1 MTSMAYRQVDP
12 AELEG
17 DELRR
22 WYLRTPDEIDSERAQ
37 KEQARRDTF
46 FGVGRVEEVRYL
58 PPPAPVVVR
67 PAPETRAA
75 YPPGAPR
82 NVGAPGSFFGSY
94 APLPQSNTYV
104 QKLPTPLDRVEQT
117 LPMPGMYQLSDGTMV
132 SGPEVDRI
140 YAEQKRRMAGA
151 DSPEPKV
158 RVRTVNR
165 LKDGQIPLAAQI
177 EKGEREL
184 DPTCHPNGGWEHDPG
199 FDKRSE
205 RSRRYETQITRNTG
219 LDYVVRNLG
228 EAPVKFDGCAV
239 WDPRRELLEAKGP
252 GYGSLIEEGKKY
264 GFVDPMIDAAES
276 QGDRQV
282 SAAKG
287 RPIDWHI
294 AEPRALKFFEDS
306 IPSRE
311 RIRFIYTPAR

>member
-1 MTSMAYRQVDP
+1 MISMGYRQVDP

-22 WYLRTPDEIDSERAQ
+22 WYLRTPEEIDSERLQ
-37 KEQARRDTF
+37 NEQARRDAF

-58 PPPAPVVVR
+58 RPPAPAR
-67 PAPETRAA
+67 PAPETRTAN
-75 YPPGAPR
+75 PPGAPR
-82 NVGAPGSFFGSY
+82 EVGARGSFFGSY
-94 APLPQSNTYV
+94 APLPQSSIYI
-104 QKLPTPLDRVEQT
+104 QSLPAPLDRVEQT
-117 LPMPGMYQLSDGTMV
+117 LPMPSMYQLSDGTMV

-140 YAEQKRRMAGA
+140 HAEQKRRMAGT
-151 DSPEPKV
+151 DSPEPRG
-158 RVRTVNR
+158 RVRTFNR
-165 LKDGQIPLAAQI
+165 RKDGQIPLAVQI

-199 FDKRSE
+199 FDKRPE
-205 RSRRYETQITRNTG
+205 RSRRYETQITRNAG

-252 GYGSLIEEGKKY
+252 GYESLIQEGKKY
-264 GFVDPMIDAAES
+264 RFVDRMIDAAES

-282 SAAKG
+282 GAAKG

-311 RIRFIYTPAR
+311 RIGFIHTPAR